1 MCNLIHARN
10 CLETRSFSTQDVVNE
25 TCEKLII
32 TNTQWKHKWLKL
44 PECSTMD
51 PRYKLQVNERE
62 TVGHRQDEAIVE
74 RSKKFGACSIE
85 SVGTINRE
93 SSTVAE
99 ETESV
104 FCELCDM

>member
-1 MCNLIHARN
+1 
-10 CLETRSFSTQDVVNE
+10 
-25 TCEKLII
+25 
-32 TNTQWKHKWLKL
+32 
-44 PECSTMD
+44 MD

-62 TVGHRQDEAIVE
+62 TVGRRQDEAIVE

-93 SSTVAE
+93 SSGTVAE
-99 ETESV
+99 ETESI